1 MRQSRNIL
9 ITNDDGIESDGLVR
23 LAKIASGFGRV
34 WVIAPDGQ
42 RSAASHS
49 ITVREPIDIFPCSF
63 PVEGVRAYKCSG
75 TPADCVRIGILHLLP
90 VRPDILLSG
99 INLGYNMAAD
109 IQYSG
114 TVGAAFEAERHGVP
128 AIAFSEGTGDDHSLT
143 DQELPGILGMLINR
157 KPSAGQVYNVNFPQ
171 CSPEECKGILE
182 DRTVSRD
189 GVYLERYME
198 TDKLPNGGS
207 RLRVNGIY
215 NDRSKEGTD
224 LHAVLDQYISI
235 SLIRNI
241 C

>member
-1 MRQSRNIL
+1 MRKIL
-9 ITNDDGIESDGLVR
+9 ITNDDGIDSEGLRR
-23 LAKIASGFGRV
+23 LVDVAKEFGEIWIV
-34 WVIAPDGQ
+34 APDGQ
-42 RSAASHS
+42 RSACSHS
-49 ITVREPIDIFPCSF
+49 ITVHGTIDIYPYDFG
-63 PVEGVRAYKCSG
+63 VEGVKAFTCSQ
-75 TPADCVRIGILHLLP
+75 TPADCVRVG
-90 VRPDILLSG
+90 VRAIMPCKPDVVLSG
-99 INLGYNMAAD
+99 INRGYNSATD

-189 GVYLERYME
+189 GVYLERYRE

-224 LHAVLDQYISI
+224 LRAVLDQYISI